1 MNVIGV
7 IPARY
12 FSVRFE
18 GKILADL
25 LGKPMI
31 QHVWENAIKAKYLD
45 DLVVACDDERISRA
59 VAAFGGKAV
68 MTAKAHTSGTERLA
82 EVVAD
87 KDAKIIVNIQ
97 GDEPLIQPSMIDD
110 VAYALMYNTELPVA
124 TLMKRIEH
132 EEEISDANVV
142 KVVVNKKGL
151 ALYFSRCPIPF
162 VREEE
167 PGMRVH
173 YKHIGLYA
181 YTKDFLF
188 TYKNLAP
195 SKLEKLEKLEQL
207 RVLENGYPIK
217 VIETKF
223 ETIGV
228 DTREDLE
235 RVREW
240 LLLKSK
246 MQQADPKREETN
258 V

>member
-1 MNVIGV
+1 MDVVGI

-12 FSVRFE
+12 ASVRFE
-18 GKILADL
+18 GKVLADI

-31 QHVWENAIKAKYLD
+31 QHVWESALKAKSLN
-45 DLVVACDDERISRA
+45 DLIVACDDERIYKA
-59 VAAFGGKAV
+59 VSDFGGKAV

-87 KDAKIIVNIQ
+87 LDVKVVVNIQ
-97 GDEPLIQPSMIDD
+97 ADEPLVHPSMIDD
-110 VAYALMYNTELPVA
+110 VAYSILNNPATTMA

-132 EEEISDANVV
+132 EEETPDANVV
-142 KVVVNKKGL
+142 KVVVDKKGF
-151 ALYFSRCPIPF
+151 ALYFSRWPIPF
-162 VREEE
+162 VRDEE

-173 YKHIGLYA
+173 YKHIGLYG

-188 TYKNLAP
+188 VYKKLPP
-195 SKLEKLEKLEQL
+195 SKLEILEKLEQL
-207 RVLENGYPIK
+207 RVLENGYEIK

-235 RVREW
+235 KVKQY
-240 LLLKSK
+240 LTIKAK
-246 MQQADPKREETN
+246 

>member
-1 MNVIGV
+1 MDVVGV

-12 FSVRFE
+12 ASVRFE
-18 GKILADL
+18 GKVLADL
-25 LGKPMI
+25 CGKPVL
-31 QHVWENAIKAKYLD
+31 QHVWEAARRAKTLSE
-45 DLVVACDDERISRA
+45 LIVACDDERIFKA
-59 VAAFGGKAV
+59 VEGFGGRAV
-68 MTAKAHTSGTERLA
+68 MTAKEHASGTERIA
-82 EVVAD
+82 EAVAD
-87 KDAKIIVNIQ
+87 LDVRVVVNIQ
-97 GDEPLIQPSMIDD
+97 ADEPLIHPAMIDD
-110 VAYALMYNTELPVA
+110 VAYYLLNNEAEVMA
-124 TLMKRIEH
+124 TLSKRIEH
-132 EEEISDANVV
+132 EEEIADANVV
-142 KVVVNKKGL
+142 KVVADKKGH

-188 TYKNLAP
+188 TYKNLP
-195 SKLEKLEKLEQL
+195 VSKLEKFEKLEQL

-235 RVREW
+235 KVKQY
-240 LLLKSK
+240 LNIKAK
-246 MQQADPKREETN
+246 I
-258 V
+258 

>member
-1 MNVIGV
+1 MDVVGV

-12 FSVRFE
+12 ASVRFE
-18 GKILADL
+18 GKVLADL
-25 LGKPMI
+25 LGKPVI
-31 QHVWENAIKAKYLD
+31 QHVWEAARRAKTLT
-45 DLVVACDDERISRA
+45 DLIVACDDERIYSA
-59 VAAFGGKAV
+59 VNAFGGKAV
-68 MTAKAHTSGTERLA
+68 MTAKEHSSGSERIA
-82 EVVAD
+82 EAVAELDVKVV
-87 KDAKIIVNIQ
+87 VNIQ
-97 GDEPLIQPSMIDD
+97 ADEPLIHPAMIDD
-110 VAYALMYNTELPVA
+110 VAYYLLNNEDEVMA

-132 EEEISDANVV
+132 EEEIADANVV
-142 KVVVNKKGL
+142 KVVVDKKGR

-188 TYKNLAP
+188 TYKNLP
-195 SKLEKLEKLEQL
+195 VSKLEKFEKLEQL

-228 DTREDLE
+228 DTREDLQKVKQYLNM
-235 RVREW
+235 RA
-240 LLLKSK
+240 KI
-246 MQQADPKREETN
+246 A
-258 V
+258 

>member
-1 MNVIGV
+1 MKVIGV

-12 FSVRFE
+12 SSVRFE
-18 GKILADL
+18 GKILAPL

-31 QHVWENAIKAKYLD
+31 QHVWENAKKAKTLD
-45 DLVVACDDERISRA
+45 ELVVACDDERIYSA
-59 VAAFGGKAV
+59 VTDFGGKAV
-68 MTAKAHTSGTERLA
+68 MTAKAHMSGTERIV

-87 KDAKIIVNIQ
+87 RDVEIVVNIQ
-97 GDEPLIQPSMIDD
+97 GDEPLLHPSMIDD
-110 VAYALMYNTELPVA
+110 VAYYLLNNPDVVVA
-124 TLMKRIEH
+124 TIMKRIED
-132 EEEISDANVV
+132 ETEVNDANVV
-142 KVVVNKKGL
+142 KVVVDKKGH

-173 YKHIGLYA
+173 YKHIGLYG

-188 TYKNLAP
+188 TYKNMAP

-207 RVLENGYPIK
+207 RILENGYPIK
-217 VIETKF
+217 VIETKY

-235 RVREW
+235 KVKQW
-240 LLLKSK
+240 ITMKSK
-246 MQQADPKREETN
+246 IEKS
-258 V
+258 

>member
-12 FSVRFE
+12 SSVRFE

-31 QHVWENAIKAKYLD
+31 QYVWENAKKARVLD
-45 DLVVACDDERISRA
+45 DLVVACDDERIHKA
-59 VAAFGGKAV
+59 VLDFGGKAV
-68 MTAKAHTSGTERLA
+68 MTAKAHTSGTERIA
-82 EVVAD
+82 EVIGD
-87 KDAKIIVNIQ
+87 KDVKIVINIQ
-97 GDEPLIQPSMIDD
+97 GDEPLIHPSMIDD
-110 VAYALMYNTELPVA
+110 VGYSLLNMPELLVA
-124 TLMKRIEH
+124 TLSKRIED
-132 EEEISDANVV
+132 EKEIPDPNVV
-142 KVVVNKKGL
+142 KVVVDKKGY

-173 YKHIGLYA
+173 YKHIGLYG

-188 TYKNLAP
+188 TYKNLP
-195 SKLEKLEKLEQL
+195 VSKLEKLEKLEQL
-207 RVLENGYPIK
+207 RILENGYQIK
-217 VIETKF
+217 VIETKH

-235 RVREW
+235 RVRQW
-240 LLLKSK
+240 LVVKSK
-246 MQQADPKREETN
+246 M
-258 V
+258 

>member
-12 FSVRFE
+12 LSVRFE
-18 GKILADL
+18 GKVLADL
-25 LGKPMI
+25 LGKPII
-31 QHVWENAIKAKYLD
+31 QHVWENAKKAKTLD
-45 DLVVACDDERISRA
+45 DLVVACDDERIFKT
-59 VAAFGGKAV
+59 VEDFGAKAV
-68 MTAKAHTSGTERLA
+68 MTAKAHASGTERIA

-87 KDAKIIVNIQ
+87 RDVKVVVNIQ
-97 GDEPLIQPSMIDD
+97 ADEPLIHPSMIDD
-110 VAYALMYNTELPVA
+110 VAYYLLNNQDVFVA
-124 TLMKRIEH
+124 TIMKRIEA
-132 EEEISDANVV
+132 EEEILDANVV
-142 KVVVNKKGL
+142 KVVFDKRGH

-173 YKHIGLYA
+173 YKHIGLYG

-188 TYKNLAP
+188 TYKNLAV

-207 RVLENGYPIK
+207 RILENGYAIK
-217 VIETKF
+217 VIETKY

-235 RVREW
+235 KVRYW
-240 LLLKSK
+240 LVIKSK
-246 MQQADPKREETN
+246 IN
-258 V
+258 SF

>member
-1 MNVIGV
+1 MDVVGV

-12 FSVRFE
+12 ASVRFE
-18 GKILADL
+18 GKVLADL
-25 LGKPMI
+25 LGKPVI
-31 QHVWENAIKAKYLD
+31 QHVWEAASRSKTLTHLI
-45 DLVVACDDERISRA
+45 VACDDERVFQA
-59 VAAFGGKAV
+59 VSAFGGKAV
-68 MTAKAHTSGTERLA
+68 MTAKEHTSGSERIA
-82 EVVAD
+82 EAVSDIDVKVV
-87 KDAKIIVNIQ
+87 VNIQ
-97 GDEPLIQPSMIDD
+97 ADEPLIHPAMIDD
-110 VAYALMYNTELPVA
+110 VAYYLLNNEDEVMA

-132 EEEISDANVV
+132 EEEILDANVV
-142 KVVVNKKGL
+142 KVVVDRKGR

-188 TYKNLAP
+188 TYKNLP
-195 SKLEKLEKLEQL
+195 VSKLERFEKLEQL

-235 RVREW
+235 KVKQYLNMRAKIV
-240 LLLKSK
+240 
-246 MQQADPKREETN
+246 
-258 V
+258 